1 MRQAAL
7 LTAMAL
13 ASAACSAV
21 DAGRP
26 VEITLE
32 RPFTLAVGGAAVLAS
47 PAVRVGFDRVLS
59 DSRCPQGEQ
68 CIVAGDAVVQVWWQV
83 GTQPR
88 QWLALNTLPAAGAA
102 PIQGLT
108 LTLAA
113 LAPPQ
118 VSGRTI
124 DPSAYRATLL
134 LGTAAVGTSDR

>member
-1 MRQAAL
+1 MRHAAVL
-7 LTAMAL
+7 IAMAL
-13 ASAACSAV
+13 ASTACAV
-21 DAGRP
+21 DDGRL
-26 VEITLE
+26 VEITPD
-32 RPFTLAVGGAAVLAS
+32 RPFTLAVGGTALLAS
-47 PAVRVGFDRVLS
+47 RAVRVGFDRVLS

-88 QWLALNTLPAAGAA
+88 QWQALHTMPTAGTP

-118 VSGRTI
+118 VTGRTI
-124 DPSAYRATLL
+124 DPAAYRATLL
-134 LGTAAVGTSDR
+134 LGTAAAGTTDR